1 MTKKEQQADKDNLE
15 KPKTETKEINV
26 NLGELLAKVKAE
38 AVAEMKKDFVTLAY
52 RLMAAELCIYKLINK
67 DVPDEFKQDI
77 LKQEDFLSANV
88 ETILRRL
95 KEIEV
100 KVEEEKQKQLNDKL
114 KENTEKSKGGKK

>member
-52 RLMAAELCIYKLINK
+52 RLMAAELCIYKLINE
-67 DVPDEFKQDI
+67 DVPKEFEQDI

-95 KEIEV
+95 KEIEEKV
-100 KVEEEKQKQLNDKL
+100 KTEKEKL
-114 KENTEKSKGGKK
+114 KEDTGKKGGKK